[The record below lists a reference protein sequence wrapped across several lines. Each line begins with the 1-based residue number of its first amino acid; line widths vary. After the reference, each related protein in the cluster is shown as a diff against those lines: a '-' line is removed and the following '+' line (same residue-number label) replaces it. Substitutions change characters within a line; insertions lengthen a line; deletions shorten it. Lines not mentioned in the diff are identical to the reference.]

1 MEEPLELIEVQE
13 LWRHVGF
20 IRHHHCL
27 YVNPRVAAGKRGKLV
42 GSKTALHPL
51 SFYAIYEFH
60 HHPQIQIININS
72 QFIKLP

>member
-1 MEEPLELIEVQE
+1 MM
-13 LWRHVGF
+13 
-20 IRHHHCL
+20 
-27 YVNPRVAAGKRGKLV
+27 NPRVAAGKRGKLV

-60 HHPQIQIININS
+60 HHLQIQIININS